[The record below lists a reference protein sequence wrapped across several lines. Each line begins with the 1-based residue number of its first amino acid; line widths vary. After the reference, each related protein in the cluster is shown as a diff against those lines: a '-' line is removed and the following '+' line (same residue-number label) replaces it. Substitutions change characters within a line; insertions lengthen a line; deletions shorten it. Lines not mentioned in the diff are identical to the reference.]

1 MLLLLVLI
9 GQVTWA
15 QSKKQQIA
23 TLSATLDSLKAEQS
37 SLQSKVETLNAN
49 IEQLTNEKRLLN
61 YEKSI
66 LQKKLS
72 DSSIVCEKQRKSIT
86 ILTREKN
93 DLERKLNESER
104 KREEVAKN
112 GILRMEPD
120 MMSKLS
126 VDNYESMYEIQ
137 VNDCIGWIFSMDGR
151 YRFYNYEDCMYGVM
165 VALDNN
171 GQEKVDDKYIVTFS
185 FNGGISS
192 GINQFGYYDSG
203 TLVIFNAGQGDPS
216 LEMPPSLFIND
227 QECEMRMTRRV
238 ELNLE

>member
-1 MLLLLVLI
+1 MKRNVVIRKIQMLLLLVLI

-37 SLQSKVETLNAN
+37 SLQSKVETLNDN

-137 VNDCIGWIFSMDGR
+137 K
-151 YRFYNYEDCMYGVM
+151 M
-165 VALDNN
+165 V
-171 GQEKVDDKYIVTFS
+171 
-185 FNGGISS
+185 
-192 GINQFGYYDSG
+192 
-203 TLVIFNAGQGDPS
+203 
-216 LEMPPSLFIND
+216 
-227 QECEMRMTRRV
+227 
-238 ELNLE
+238 